1 MKPKMPRLRLE
12 LPETTVFSAEL
23 AVRVTD
29 LNYGNHLG
37 NHALLGLLHEA
48 RLAWLRAQGFQDER
62 DLGGAG
68 VILADAAI
76 VFQSEAFLG
85 ETLRIELRVGEISR
99 ASFDLYYAVIAKE
112 DGRPV
117 AAAKTAIVFFD
128 YDKRRSVAMPAT
140 FRALLAIAGQT
151 K

>member
-37 NHALLGLLHEA
+37 NDALLGLLHEA
-48 RLAWLRAQGFQDER
+48 RLAWFCAQGYQDER

-128 YDKRRSVAMPAT
+128 YDKRRSVAMPTA
-140 FRALLAIAGQT
+140 FRELLAIAGQT

>member
-1 MKPKMPRLRLE
+1 MPRLRLE
-12 LPETTVFSAEL
+12 LPEKTVYRTEL

-37 NHALLGLLHEA
+37 NAALLGLLHEA
-48 RLAWLRAQGFQDER
+48 RLGWFRSLGHVDER

-68 VILADAAI
+68 IILADAAI

-85 ETLRIELRVGEISR
+85 ESLCIELRIGETSR
-99 ASFDLYYAVIAKE
+99 ASFDLFYAVTEKSSS
-112 DGRPV
+112 RQV
-117 AAAKTAIVFFD
+117 ATAKTGIVFYD
-128 YDKRRSVAMPAT
+128 YATRRTAAMPKA
-140 FRALLAIAGQT
+140 FRAVLEPAGNS

>member
-1 MKPKMPRLRLE
+1 MPRIRLD
-12 LPETTVFSAEL
+12 LPEKCIFSVEL

-37 NHALLGLLHEA
+37 NTALLGLLHEA
-48 RLAWLRAQGFQDER
+48 RLNWLRSLGFQDER

-68 VILADAAI
+68 IILADAAI

-85 ETLRIELRVGEISR
+85 ETLIIELRPGETSR
-99 ASFDLYYAVIAKE
+99 VAFDLYYSVMAKN
-112 DGRPV
+112 DQRPV
-117 AAAKTAIVFFD
+117 AAAKTAIAFFD
-128 YDKRRSVAMPAT
+128 YATRRTAAIPVT
-140 FRALLAIAGQT
+140 FRALLDAAGST

>member
-1 MKPKMPRLRLE
+1 MSRLRLE
-12 LPETTVFSAEL
+12 LPETTLHTVEL
-23 AVRVTD
+23 TVRVTD

-37 NHALLGLLHEA
+37 NSALLGLLHEA
-48 RLAWLRAQGFQDER
+48 RLTWFRFLGYQDER

-68 VILADAAI
+68 IILADAAI

-85 ETLRIELRVGEISR
+85 ESLGIELRVGDIGR
-99 ASFDLYYAVIAKE
+99 AAFDLYYVVTAKE

-128 YDKRRSVAMPAT
+128 YATRRATPMPAA
-140 FRALLAIAGQT
+140 FRALLDTAGQT
-151 K
+151 S

>member
-1 MKPKMPRLRLE
+1 MSRLRLE

-23 AVRVTD
+23 AIRVTD

-48 RLAWLRAQGFQDER
+48 RLSWFRLLGYQDER

-68 VILADAAI
+68 VIQADAAI
-76 VFQSEAFLG
+76 IFQSEAFLG
-85 ETLRIELRVGEISR
+85 ETLCIELRIGEISR
-99 ASFDLYYAVIAKE
+99 AAFDLYYAVMAKE

-128 YDKRRSVAMPAT
+128 YAKRRTVAMPAT
-140 FRALLAIAGQT
+140 FRAQLATAGQT

>member
-1 MKPKMPRLRLE
+1 MPRLRLE
-12 LPETTVFSAEL
+12 LPEKTIYTVEL
-23 AVRVTD
+23 GIRVTD

-48 RLAWLRAQGFQDER
+48 RLAWFRSLGHTDER

-68 VILADAAI
+68 IIMADAAI

-85 ETLRIELRVGEISR
+85 ESLRIELRIGEISR
-99 ASFDLYYAVIAKE
+99 ASFDLFYAVTEK
-112 DGRPV
+112 DSGRQV
-117 AAAKTAIVFFD
+117 AAAKTAIVFYD
-128 YDKRRSVAMPAT
+128 YATRRTAAMPKA
-140 FRALLAIAGQT
+140 FRVALETAGNE